1 MKQGW
6 LLAGAL
12 LIGTGV
18 GITIDR
24 VIDGPLLPDS
34 ETPATRSSPAAVADE
49 PLYWVAPMDPGYRR
63 DKPGKSPMGMDLIP
77 VYADNGSATGSLVK
91 ILPEVVNNLGVRTA
105 PVRRET
111 LFRKIS
117 TVGYLDYD
125 ETRISHIHTRTE
137 GWIER
142 LAVRAEGEQV
152 GEGQLLFE
160 LYSPILV
167 NAQEEYLQA
176 LASGNRLLSQTN
188 PRARATPSAL
198 QALASGNRLLSQA
211 SGERLLALGVSPA
224 QVKQL
229 EQNRKVAQYVRF
241 HAPQSGILSRLNVRE
256 GMYVKP
262 DTEVMSLANLDQV
275 WLLAEVFERQAGWVK
290 KGQAAEARL
299 PALPERTWSGEVE
312 YIYPD
317 LDPVTRTLRARL
329 RFDNTERLLM
339 PNMYAHVEIHGEP
352 AREILTIPN
361 EALIHGADM
370 TRVVISLG
378 NGSFEVREIRAGM
391 ESDDRVEVL
400 SGLEEGEEIVVS
412 AQFLIDSEASLNA
425 GLQRLQSPG
434 DKAADAS
441 KER

>member
-1 MKQGW
+1 MRKSL
-6 LLAGAL
+6 LLAMAL
-12 LIGTGV
+12 AV
-18 GITIDR
+18 GIAAGIMLSR
-24 VIDGPLLPDS
+24 VIDSRHAVHGEITAAS
-34 ETPATRSSPAAVADE
+34 AGPAAKADE
-49 PLYWVAPMDPGYRR
+49 PLYWVAPMDPAYRS

-77 VYADNGSATGSLVK
+77 VYADAENEPGRVVK

-105 PVRRET
+105 PVRREA
-111 LFRKIS
+111 LSRRIS

-152 GEGQLLFE
+152 SEGQLLFE
-160 LYSPILV
+160 LYAPTLV

-176 LASGNRLLSQTN
+176 LASGNRLLSE
-188 PRARATPSAL
+188 
-198 QALASGNRLLSQA
+198 A

-229 EQNRKVAQYVRF
+229 EKNRKVAQYVRF
-241 HAPQSGILSRLNVRE
+241 HAPQSGILSQLNVRE

-275 WLLAEVFERQAGWVK
+275 WLLVEVFERQAAWVK
-290 KGQAAEARL
+290 TGQVAEARL
-299 PALPERTWSGEVE
+299 PALPDRTWSGEVE

-317 LDPVTRTLRARL
+317 LEPTTRTLRARL
-329 RFDNTERLLM
+329 RFNNAERLLM

-352 AREILTIPN
+352 GKEVLTVPR

-378 NGSFEVREIRAGM
+378 DGRFGVREISAGM
-391 ESDDRVEVL
+391 ESGERVEVL

-425 GLQRLQSPG
+425 GLQRLQSAEGDAPG
-434 DKAADAS
+434 VPQVQ
-441 KER
+441 

>member
-1 MKQGW
+1 MKQG
-6 LLAGAL
+6 LMLAGAL

-18 GITIDR
+18 GITINR
-24 VIDGPLLPDS
+24 VIDGPRLPDS
-34 ETPATRSSPAAVADE
+34 ETPATRSSPAAMADE
-49 PLYWVAPMDPGYRR
+49 PLYWVAPMDPGYRS

-77 VYADNGSATGSLVK
+77 VYADNGNAAGSLVK

-111 LFRKIS
+111 LSRNIS

-142 LAVRAEGEQV
+142 LTVRAEGEQV
-152 GEGQLLFE
+152 GKGQLLFE
-160 LYSPILV
+160 LYAPTLV
-167 NAQEEYLQA
+167 NAQEEY
-176 LASGNRLLSQTN
+176 
-188 PRARATPSAL
+188 L

-434 DKAADAS
+434 DEAADAS
-441 KER
+441 KEY

>member
-1 MKQGW
+1 MKQGL

-12 LIGTGV
+12 LIGTGA
-18 GITIDR
+18 GITINR
-24 VIDGPLLPDS
+24 TIDSSRLPGS
-34 ETPATRSSPAAVADE
+34 ETLAARSSPAAMADE
-49 PLYWVAPMDPGYRR
+49 PLYWVAPMDPGYRS

-77 VYADNGSATGSLVK
+77 VYADNGSAAGSRVN

-111 LFRKIS
+111 LSRKIS

-160 LYSPILV
+160 LYAPTLV

-176 LASGNRLLSQTN
+176 LASGNRLLSQ
-188 PRARATPSAL
+188 ASA
-198 QALASGNRLLSQA
+198 
-211 SGERLLALGVSPA
+211 ERLLALGVSPA

-229 EQNRKVAQYVRF
+229 EQHRKVAQYVRF

-352 AREILTIPN
+352 AREILTIPH
-361 EALIHGADM
+361 EALIRGADM

-391 ESDDRVEVL
+391 ESGDRVEVL

-434 DKAADAS
+434 DAS
-441 KER
+441 F

>member
-1 MKQGW
+1 MKQG
-6 LLAGAL
+6 LMLAGAL

-18 GITIDR
+18 GITINR
-24 VIDGPLLPDS
+24 VIDGLRLPDS
-34 ETPATRSSPAAVADE
+34 ETPATRSSPAAMADE
-49 PLYWVAPMDPGYRR
+49 PLYWVAPMDPGYRS

-77 VYADNGSATGSLVK
+77 VYADNGNAAGSLVK

-111 LFRKIS
+111 LSRNIS

-142 LAVRAEGEQV
+142 LTVRAEGEQV
-152 GEGQLLFE
+152 GKGQLLFE
-160 LYSPILV
+160 LYAPTLV
-167 NAQEEYLQA
+167 NAQEEY
-176 LASGNRLLSQTN
+176 
-188 PRARATPSAL
+188 L

-434 DKAADAS
+434 DEAADAS
-441 KER
+441 KEY

>member
-1 MKQGW
+1 MKQGL

-12 LIGTGV
+12 LIGTGA
-18 GITIDR
+18 GITINR
-24 VIDGPLLPDS
+24 TIDSPRLSGS
-34 ETPATRSSPAAVADE
+34 EKPATRSSPAAMADE
-49 PLYWVAPMDPGYRR
+49 PLYWVAPMDPGYRS

-77 VYADNGSATGSLVK
+77 VYADDGGAAGSRVE

-111 LFRKIS
+111 LSRKIS

-160 LYSPILV
+160 LYAPTLV

-176 LASGNRLLSQTN
+176 LASGNRLLSQ
-188 PRARATPSAL
+188 ASA
-198 QALASGNRLLSQA
+198 
-211 SGERLLALGVSPA
+211 ERLLALGVSPA

-229 EQNRKVAQYVRF
+229 EQHRKVAQYVRF

-339 PNMYAHVEIHGEP
+339 PNMYAHVDIHGEP
-352 AREILTIPN
+352 AREILTIPH
-361 EALIHGADM
+361 EALIRGADM

-391 ESDDRVEVL
+391 ESGDRVEVL

-434 DKAADAS
+434 DEAADAS
-441 KER
+441 KEY

>member
-1 MKQGW
+1 MKQG
-6 LLAGAL
+6 LLLVGAL
-12 LIGTGV
+12 VIGAAA
-18 GITIDR
+18 GITINR
-24 VIDGPLLPDS
+24 AIETRHAADS
-34 ETPATRSSPAAVADE
+34 ETPATRGSAAAMAGE
-49 PLYWVAPMDPGYRR
+49 PLYWVAPMDPGYRS

-77 VYADNGSATGSLVK
+77 VYADSGSDAGSMVR

-111 LFRKIS
+111 LSRKIS
-117 TVGYLDYD
+117 TVGYIDYD

-142 LAVRAEGEQV
+142 LTVRAEGEQV
-152 GEGQLLFE
+152 GAGQLLFE
-160 LYSPILV
+160 LYAPTLV

-176 LASGNRLLSQTN
+176 LAG
-188 PRARATPSAL
+188 
-198 QALASGNRLLSQA
+198 GNRLLSQA

-290 KGQAAEARL
+290 TGQAAQARL
-299 PALPERTWSGEVE
+299 PSLPDRTWSGEVE

-329 RFDNTERLLM
+329 RFDNSERLLM
-339 PNMYAHVEIHGEP
+339 PNMYAHVDIHGEP
-352 AREILTIPN
+352 AKDVLTVPR

-370 TRVVISLG
+370 MRVVISLG
-378 NGSFEVREIRAGM
+378 NGSFEVREVRAGM
-391 ESDDRVEVL
+391 ESGDRVEVL
-400 SGLEEGEEIVVS
+400 SGLTEGEEVVVS

-425 GLQRLQSPG
+425 GLQRLQPVEDG
-434 DKAADAS
+434 AAGVS
-441 KER
+441 EK

>member
-34 ETPATRSSPAAVADE
+34 ETPATRSSPAAMADE
-49 PLYWVAPMDPGYRR
+49 PLYWVAPMDPGYRS

-77 VYADNGSATGSLVK
+77 VYADDGNAAGSLVK

-160 LYSPILV
+160 LYAPTLV
-167 NAQEEYLQA
+167 NAQEEY
-176 LASGNRLLSQTN
+176 
-188 PRARATPSAL
+188 L

-241 HAPQSGILSRLNVRE
+241 HAPRAVFC
-256 GMYVKP
+256 P
-262 DTEVMSLANLDQV
+262 D
-275 WLLAEVFERQAGWVK
+275 
-290 KGQAAEARL
+290 
-299 PALPERTWSGEVE
+299 
-312 YIYPD
+312 
-317 LDPVTRTLRARL
+317 
-329 RFDNTERLLM
+329 
-339 PNMYAHVEIHGEP
+339 
-352 AREILTIPN
+352 
-361 EALIHGADM
+361 
-370 TRVVISLG
+370 
-378 NGSFEVREIRAGM
+378 
-391 ESDDRVEVL
+391 
-400 SGLEEGEEIVVS
+400 
-412 AQFLIDSEASLNA
+412 
-425 GLQRLQSPG
+425 
-434 DKAADAS
+434 
-441 KER
+441 

>member
-1 MKQGW
+1 MKQG
-6 LLAGAL
+6 LMLAGAL

-18 GITIDR
+18 GITINR
-24 VIDGPLLPDS
+24 VIDGPRLPDS
-34 ETPATRSSPAAVADE
+34 ETPATRSSPAAMADE

-77 VYADNGSATGSLVK
+77 VYADNGNAAGSLVK

-111 LFRKIS
+111 LSRNIS

-142 LAVRAEGEQV
+142 LTVRAEGEQV
-152 GEGQLLFE
+152 GKGQLLFE
-160 LYSPILV
+160 LYAPTLV
-167 NAQEEYLQA
+167 NAQEEY
-176 LASGNRLLSQTN
+176 
-188 PRARATPSAL
+188 L

-425 GLQRLQSPG
+425 GLQRLQSSG

>member
-1 MKQGW
+1 MKQG
-6 LLAGAL
+6 LLIACAL

-24 VIDGPLLPDS
+24 VIDAPRLPDS
-34 ETPATRSSPAAVADE
+34 ETPATRSSPAAMADE
-49 PLYWVAPMDPGYRR
+49 PLYWVAPMDPGYRS

-77 VYADNGSATGSLVK
+77 VYADNGNAAGSLVK

-111 LFRKIS
+111 LSRNIS

-142 LAVRAEGEQV
+142 LTVRAEGEQV
-152 GEGQLLFE
+152 GKGQLLFE
-160 LYSPILV
+160 LYAPTLV
-167 NAQEEYLQA
+167 NAQEEY
-176 LASGNRLLSQTN
+176 
-188 PRARATPSAL
+188 L

-290 KGQAAEARL
+290 TGQAAEARL

-434 DKAADAS
+434 DEAADAS
-441 KER
+441 KEY

>member
-1 MKQGW
+1 MKQGL

-12 LIGTGV
+12 LIGTGA
-18 GITIDR
+18 GITINR
-24 VIDGPLLPDS
+24 VIDSPRLPGS
-34 ETPATRSSPAAVADE
+34 ETPAARSSPAAMADE
-49 PLYWVAPMDPGYRR
+49 PLYWVAPMDPGYRS

-77 VYADNGSATGSLVK
+77 VYADEGGDEGSAAGSRVK

-111 LFRKIS
+111 LSRKIS

-160 LYSPILV
+160 LYAPTLV

-176 LASGNRLLSQTN
+176 LASGNRLLSQ
-188 PRARATPSAL
+188 ASA
-198 QALASGNRLLSQA
+198 
-211 SGERLLALGVSPA
+211 ERLLALGVSPA

-229 EQNRKVAQYVRF
+229 EQHRKVAQYVRF

-290 KGQAAEARL
+290 TGQGAEARL

-339 PNMYAHVEIHGEP
+339 PNMYAHVDIYGEP
-352 AREILTIPN
+352 AREILTIPH
-361 EALIHGADM
+361 EALIRGADM

-391 ESDDRVEVL
+391 ESGDRVEVL

-434 DKAADAS
+434 DAS
-441 KER
+441 F

>member
-18 GITIDR
+18 GITINR
-24 VIDGPLLPDS
+24 VIDGPRLPDNK
-34 ETPATRSSPAAVADE
+34 TPATRSSPAAMADE
-49 PLYWVAPMDPGYRR
+49 PLYWVAPMDPGYRS

-77 VYADNGSATGSLVK
+77 VYADNGNAAGSLVK

-160 LYSPILV
+160 LYAPTLV
-167 NAQEEYLQA
+167 NAQEEY
-176 LASGNRLLSQTN
+176 
-188 PRARATPSAL
+188 L

-425 GLQRLQSPG
+425 GLQRLQPPG
-434 DKAADAS
+434 DEAADAS

>member
-1 MKQGW
+1 MRKSL
-6 LLAGAL
+6 LLAGTLA
-12 LIGTGV
+12 IGIAA
-18 GITIDR
+18 GIMLNR
-24 VIDGPLLPDS
+24 VIDSRNAPHGEMTAAS
-34 ETPATRSSPAAVADE
+34 AGPAAKADE
-49 PLYWVAPMDPGYRR
+49 PLYWVAPMDPAYRS

-77 VYADNGSATGSLVK
+77 VYADAENEPGRVVK

-105 PVRRET
+105 PVRREA
-111 LFRKIS
+111 LSRGIS

-152 GEGQLLFE
+152 SEGQLLFE
-160 LYSPILV
+160 LYAPTLV

-176 LASGNRLLSQTN
+176 LASGNRLL
-188 PRARATPSAL
+188 L
-198 QALASGNRLLSQA
+198 EA

-229 EQNRKVAQYVRF
+229 EKNRKVAQYVRF
-241 HAPQSGILSRLNVRE
+241 HAPQSGILSHLNVRE

-262 DTEVMSLANLDQV
+262 DTEVMSLANMDQV
-275 WLLAEVFERQAGWVK
+275 WLLVEVFERQAGWVK
-290 KGQAAEARL
+290 TGQVAEARL
-299 PALPERTWSGEVE
+299 PALPDRTWSGEVE

-317 LDPVTRTLRARL
+317 LDPTTRTLRARL
-329 RFDNTERLLM
+329 RFNNAERLLM

-352 AREILTIPN
+352 GKEVLTIPH

-378 NGSFEVREIRAGM
+378 DGRFEVREISAGM
-391 ESDDRVEVL
+391 ESGDKVEVL

-425 GLQRLQSPG
+425 GLQRLHSAHG
-434 DKAADAS
+434 DAPDKPE
-441 KER
+441 KQ

>member
-1 MKQGW
+1 MRKSL
-6 LLAGAL
+6 LLAGTL
-12 LIGTGV
+12 VIGIV
-18 GITIDR
+18 AGIMLNR
-24 VIDGPLLPDS
+24 VIDSRNAPHGEVTAAS
-34 ETPATRSSPAAVADE
+34 AGPAAKADE
-49 PLYWVAPMDPGYRR
+49 PLYWVAPMDPAYRS

-77 VYADNGSATGSLVK
+77 VYADAENEPGRVVK

-105 PVRRET
+105 PVRREA
-111 LFRKIS
+111 LSRRIS

-152 GEGQLLFE
+152 SEGQLLFE
-160 LYSPILV
+160 LYAPTLV

-176 LASGNRLLSQTN
+176 LASGNRLLSE
-188 PRARATPSAL
+188 
-198 QALASGNRLLSQA
+198 A

-229 EQNRKVAQYVRF
+229 EKNRKVAQYVRF
-241 HAPQSGILSRLNVRE
+241 HAPQSGILSHLNVRE

-275 WLLAEVFERQAGWVK
+275 WLLVEVFERQAGWVK
-290 KGQAAEARL
+290 TGQVAEARL
-299 PALPERTWSGEVE
+299 PALPDRTWSGEVE

-317 LDPVTRTLRARL
+317 LDPTTRTLRARL
-329 RFDNTERLLM
+329 RFNNAERLLM

-352 AREILTIPN
+352 GKEVLTIPH

-370 TRVVISLG
+370 TRVVISLEDG
-378 NGSFEVREIRAGM
+378 RFEVREISAGM
-391 ESDDRVEVL
+391 ESGDKVEVL

-425 GLQRLQSPG
+425 GLQRLHSAHG
-434 DKAADAS
+434 DATGKPE
-441 KER
+441 KR

>member
-1 MKQGW
+1 MKQG
-6 LLAGAL
+6 LMLAGAL

-18 GITIDR
+18 GITINR
-24 VIDGPLLPDS
+24 VIDGPRLPDS
-34 ETPATRSSPAAVADE
+34 ETPATRSSPAAMADE
-49 PLYWVAPMDPGYRR
+49 PLYWVAPMDPGYRS

-77 VYADNGSATGSLVK
+77 VYADNGNAAGSLVK

-111 LFRKIS
+111 LSRNIS

-142 LAVRAEGEQV
+142 LTVRAEGEQV
-152 GEGQLLFE
+152 GKGQLLFE
-160 LYSPILV
+160 LYAPTLV
-167 NAQEEYLQA
+167 NAQEEY
-176 LASGNRLLSQTN
+176 
-188 PRARATPSAL
+188 L

-378 NGSFEVREIRAGM
+378 NGSFEVRKIRAGM

-425 GLQRLQSPG
+425 GLQRLQSSG

>member
-1 MKQGW
+1 
-6 LLAGAL
+6 
-12 LIGTGV
+12 
-18 GITIDR
+18 
-24 VIDGPLLPDS
+24 
-34 ETPATRSSPAAVADE
+34 
-49 PLYWVAPMDPGYRR
+49 
-63 DKPGKSPMGMDLIP
+63 
-77 VYADNGSATGSLVK
+77 
-91 ILPEVVNNLGVRTA
+91 
-105 PVRRET
+105 
-111 LFRKIS
+111 
-117 TVGYLDYD
+117 
-125 ETRISHIHTRTE
+125 
-137 GWIER
+137 
-142 LAVRAEGEQV
+142 
-152 GEGQLLFE
+152 
-160 LYSPILV
+160 
-167 NAQEEYLQA
+167 
-176 LASGNRLLSQTN
+176 
-188 PRARATPSAL
+188 
-198 QALASGNRLLSQA
+198 
-211 SGERLLALGVSPA
+211 
-224 QVKQL
+224 
-229 EQNRKVAQYVRF
+229 
-241 HAPQSGILSRLNVRE
+241 
-256 GMYVKP
+256 MYVKP

-275 WLLAEVFERQAGWVK
+275 WLLAEVFERQAAWVK
-290 KGQAAEARL
+290 TGQAAEARL

-425 GLQRLQSPG
+425 GLQRLQSSG

>member
-1 MKQGW
+1 MKQGL

-24 VIDGPLLPDS
+24 VIDGPLLPDN
-34 ETPATRSSPAAVADE
+34 ETAATRSSPAAMADE
-49 PLYWVAPMDPGYRR
+49 PLYWVAPMDPGYRS

-77 VYADNGSATGSLVK
+77 VYSDNGSAAGSRVK

-111 LFRKIS
+111 LSRKIS

-160 LYSPILV
+160 LYAPTLV
-167 NAQEEYLQA
+167 NAQEEY
-176 LASGNRLLSQTN
+176 
-188 PRARATPSAL
+188 L

-229 EQNRKVAQYVRF
+229 EQHRKVAQYVRF

-290 KGQAAEARL
+290 TGQAAEARL

-352 AREILTIPN
+352 AREILTIPH
-361 EALIHGADM
+361 EALIHGAEV

-434 DKAADAS
+434 DEAADAS